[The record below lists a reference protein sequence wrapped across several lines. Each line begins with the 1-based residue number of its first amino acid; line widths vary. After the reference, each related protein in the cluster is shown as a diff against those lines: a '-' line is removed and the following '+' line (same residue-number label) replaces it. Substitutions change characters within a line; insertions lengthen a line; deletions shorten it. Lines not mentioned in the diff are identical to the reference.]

1 MLIPA
6 KKSNDKR
13 AATSGSIGDGLANG
27 AEFAGTILV
36 FTLFGYILDRIFD
49 AKPWF
54 ILGFTVFGI
63 VGQFVRTWYTYDAK
77 MKAHEAERVAKINA
91 TPRRPAVESS
101 TSNQTTS
108 PSSPNLPK
116 SAASGAASVR
126 SNGAASVRS
135 NGAASVRSNVRS
147 GAQSDARS
155 NNGAA

>member
-6 KKSNDKR
+6 KKSNDES
-13 AATSGSIGDGLANG
+13 AAASGSIGDGLANG

-63 VGQFVRTWYTYDAK
+63 VGQFVRTWYTYDAQ
-77 MKAHEAERVAKINA
+77 MKAHEAERVARINA
-91 TPRRPAVESS
+91 TPRRSAVE
-101 TSNQTTS
+101 
-108 PSSPNLPK
+108 PSSAHQSTLPNSPK

-135 NGAASVRSNVRS
+135 NGAASVRSNVRPS
-147 GAQSDARS
+147 AQSNVGS
-155 NNGAA
+155 NDGAT

>member
-6 KKSNDKR
+6 KKSNDES

-77 MKAHEAERVAKINA
+77 MQAHEAERVAKINA
-91 TPRRPAVESS
+91 TPRRTAVEPSLP
-101 TSNQTTS
+101 NQTTS
-108 PSSPNLPK
+108 PSSPK

-135 NGAASVRSNVRS
+135 NVRSS
-147 GAQSDARS
+147 AQANARS
-155 NNGAA
+155 DNGAA

>member
-54 ILGFTVFGI
+54 ILGFTLFGI

-91 TPRRPAVESS
+91 TPRRSAVEPSS
-101 TSNQTTS
+101 SNQTTS
-108 PSSPNLPK
+108 PNSPK

-126 SNGAASVRS
+126 TNGAAAVRS
-135 NGAASVRSNVRS
+135 NGAAAVRSSVRSSPPSNV
-147 GAQSDARS
+147 QS